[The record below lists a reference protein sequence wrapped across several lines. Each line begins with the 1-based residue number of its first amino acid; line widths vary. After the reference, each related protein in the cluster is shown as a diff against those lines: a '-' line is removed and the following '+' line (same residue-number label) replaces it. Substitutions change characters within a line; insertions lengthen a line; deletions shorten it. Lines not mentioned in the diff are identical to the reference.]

1 MGGWQNVN
9 DCKRGVGRWLDHS
22 KRLQT
27 VNVVFK
33 TIQMQM
39 TVFVMIVAFMC
50 LQKDRHSKAH
60 KKGGSK
66 VKDDFEYDEVLDEF
80 DQDDQD
86 KDIGSAVQMPVFEN
100 IRSNLASPFVSI
112 TDAIIE

>member
-1 MGGWQNVN
+1 MP
-9 DCKRGVGRWLDHS
+9 S
-22 KRLQT
+22 K
-27 VNVVFK
+27 
-33 TIQMQM
+33 
-39 TVFVMIVAFMC
+39 AA
-50 LQKDRHSKAH
+50 KDLHSKAH

-80 DQDDQD
+80 DQEKD
-86 KDIGSAVQMPVFEN
+86 KGFAVQMHVFEN